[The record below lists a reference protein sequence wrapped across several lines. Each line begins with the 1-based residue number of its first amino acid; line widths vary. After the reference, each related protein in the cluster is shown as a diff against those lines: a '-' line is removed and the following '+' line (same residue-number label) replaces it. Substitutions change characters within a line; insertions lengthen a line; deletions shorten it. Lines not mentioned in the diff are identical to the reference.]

1 MVLFCLAEV
10 SLHIIL
16 CADVWSLGEAFL
28 RITAKPNTVIFL
40 KCHILCA
47 PLNQVTLLITFP
59 LTTSSKGE
67 KYPKELIPAGKAL
80 GFSVATILCFSLSF
94 FFLFLDLPRT
104 LLILNSWLAL
114 EVRAWWWGTF
124 RKHYFQE
131 VESLQTTQFIDWNAA
146 GELLDWGRYSKEL
159 TWDLCPRFGLTMF
172 QVCDLGQ
179 VLSFLL
185 FVKMGSDHH

>member
-114 EVRAWWWGTF
+114 EVRAWWWEHLGSTIFKKWSLYRQHNLLTEMQQENYWIGENTLKNWLETCVLDLVWPCF
-124 RKHYFQE
+124 RY
-131 VESLQTTQFIDWNAA
+131 VILVRCSASCYL
-146 GELLDWGRYSKEL
+146 
-159 TWDLCPRFGLTMF
+159 
-172 QVCDLGQ
+172 
-179 VLSFLL
+179 
-185 FVKMGSDHH
+185 